1 MQSKMVALLP
11 DKLRGDMSDIQFSF
25 SLLADELRTRA
36 REILVRAAST
46 NDREVQKIMRVVAA
60 GYEKLAR
67 RAEQRVREAAKV

>member
-11 DKLRGDMSDIQFSF
+11 DKLRGDMSDVQFSF

-36 REILVRAAST
+36 KEILVRAANT

-67 RAEQRVREAAKV
+67 RAERRVREAAKV